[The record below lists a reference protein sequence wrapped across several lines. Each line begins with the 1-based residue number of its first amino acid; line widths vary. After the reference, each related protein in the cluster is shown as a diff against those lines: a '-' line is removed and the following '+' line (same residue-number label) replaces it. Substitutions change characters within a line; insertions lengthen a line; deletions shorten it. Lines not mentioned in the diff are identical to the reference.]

1 MNIRFFLTELKQQ
14 LSSFVLWFV
23 ALGVLLTVFLVNYQA
38 VSAVTME
45 TLLGFDFSML
55 SDEILENLDV
65 QILPDLSEY
74 IEYFAFFVQL
84 ITVSVCF
91 YAASLGI
98 TSLSRNIGDG
108 TIEFLGAQPVSRLGI
123 MLTKLLSRI
132 ATLFAFNFVLY
143 LLSLLLS
150 SSAAPEGEPYAGGI
164 LSIFVAAFLSQLIFF
179 MIGFCV
185 SAFWSNAAPSASF
198 CMALVFFTVLLGAVA
213 PVIDETLWLRG
224 LSPYHYSLP
233 SEVIKPGYSFSFAG
247 WMMLILGGG
256 ALFGL
261 AYLRFSKRDLAG
273 RG

>member
-14 LSSFVLWFV
+14 LSSFLLWLI
-23 ALGVLLTVFLVNYQA
+23 ALGVLLTVILVNYQA

-55 SDEILENLDV
+55 SDELLENLDV
-65 QILPDLSEY
+65 RVLPDLSEY
-74 IEYFAFFVQL
+74 LEYFAFFIQL

-91 YAASLGI
+91 YAASLGV
-98 TSLSRNIGDG
+98 TALSRNIGDG
-108 TIEFLGAQPVSRLGI
+108 TIEFLAAQPVSRLGI
-123 MLTKLLSRI
+123 MLTKLFSRI
-132 ATLFAFNFVLY
+132 AVLFAFDFVLY

-150 SSAAPEGEPYAGGI
+150 SFSAPKGEAYAGGI
-164 LSIFVAAFLSQLIFF
+164 FSIFVTAFLSQLIFL

-185 SAFWSNAAPSASF
+185 SAFWSNAASSSSF
-198 CMALVFFTVLLGAVA
+198 CMALVFFSVLLGTAA
-213 PVIDETLWLRG
+213 PIIDQTLWLRG

-233 SEVIKPGYSFSFAG
+233 GDVIKAGYSFSLAG

-261 AYLRFSKRDLAG
+261 AYLRFSKRDLSA